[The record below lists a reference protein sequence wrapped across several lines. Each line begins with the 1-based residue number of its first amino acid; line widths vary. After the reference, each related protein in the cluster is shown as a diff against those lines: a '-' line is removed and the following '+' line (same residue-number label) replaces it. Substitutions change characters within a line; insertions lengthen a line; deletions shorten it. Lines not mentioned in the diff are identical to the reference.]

1 VKAPDRTVLIVN
13 GQRDRPVSRAVV
25 RRAVMEVL
33 DDAGLDAEL
42 GIHFVTARRS
52 ALLNDRHLRHEGPTD
67 ILTFD
72 HGSTPERLY
81 GELFICVAEAVRQ
94 AEEFGTTWQAEVL
107 RYVIHGLLHL
117 RGYDDLDPTR
127 RRIMKREENRLV
139 ARCLRDSRIQGAPV
153 GTAKARAARSSRSR
167 VRT

>member
-1 VKAPDRTVLIVN
+1 VKPPDRTVLIVN

-25 RRAVMEVL
+25 LRVVMEVL

-52 ALLNDRHLRHEGPTD
+52 ALLNHRHLQHEGPTD
-67 ILTFD
+67 TLTFD
-72 HGSTPERLY
+72 HGSTPERLC

-94 AEEFGTTWQAEVL
+94 AKEFGTTWQAEVL

-117 RGYDDLDPTR
+117 RGYDDLDPPR

-139 ARCLRDSRIQGAPV
+139 ARCLRDPRIQGAPV
-153 GTAKARAARSSRSR
+153 GTAKARAAGSPRSRSR
-167 VRT
+167 T

>member
-1 VKAPDRTVLIVN
+1 MKAPDRRVLIVN
-13 GQRDRPVSRAVV
+13 GQRDRPVSRVVV
-25 RRAVMEVL
+25 RRVVMEVL

-52 ALLNDRHLRHEGPTD
+52 ALLNDRHLQHEGPTD

-72 HGSTPERLY
+72 HGSTPERLC

-117 RGYDDLDPTR
+117 RGFDDLDPLNR
-127 RRIMKREENRLV
+127 RTMKRQENRLV
-139 ARCLRDSRIQGAPV
+139 ARCLRSSRTPRVPV
-153 GTAKARAARSSRSR
+153 GTPRASSGGIPRSR
-167 VRT
+167 ARK